1 VRYGLRARHPGE
13 GQTPNP
19 ERLAGTA
26 EADLKPLE
34 RRVGTG
40 RHSEDTGSG
49 AVEVVAAAKQRARKG
64 RDTVSTGPPP

>member
-1 VRYGLRARHPGE
+1 MRYGLRARHPGRAKL
-13 GQTPNP
+13 QSP

-34 RRVGTG
+34 RRVGAG

-49 AVEVVAAAKQRARKG
+49 AAEVVAAAKQRARKG